1 MSLRTACDALR
12 SGHVLSKLLAPIRY
26 YAKSADI
33 SDRADVVQ
41 DWPAS
46 DVGKSSAA
54 APENVRNPRN
64 GGKVSLQ
71 QKSHGSRQRQ

>member
-1 MSLRTACDALR
+1 MLLRAASNSLR
-12 SGHVLSKLLAPIRY
+12 SGDVLSKLLAPIRY

-33 SDRADVVQ
+33 SDRADAVQ

-46 DVGKSSAA
+46 VVGESSAA
-54 APENVRNPRN
+54 APENVRNPGN